1 MIYGEIERIRD
12 MSNLEE
18 LNEKTIQTAVIL
30 PILRAL
36 DWNTSD
42 PDEVILEYPALIGHV
57 KGNVD
62 IALLQANRS
71 PLPPLVF
78 IEAKAASIAFEKN
91 SSVRNQ
97 IRDYC
102 IYGNVSVGVL
112 SNGVSWEFYFFDDIA
127 INQRH
132 SPPPPLPA
140 DVVNIMHDD
149 VHEIAACFTKFLS
162 RDSISDQ
169 SSHDKLKDALEQ
181 RYVQTVWR
189 GLLEKGDKRIA
200 GALRAELIKQNHLTL
215 SNKKCQEYIRAQF
228 EYLQSIQQVSQSTEP
243 TYQTKPQGPIA
254 PNEPKPASGQAKK
267 PAYIIVFGKRRNVR
281 TWKEVKTNFISAL
294 VEQHPHLLDGQLFEL
309 CAQKGKEYVVKRHDL
324 GRRKF
329 STEGQVDELDVWTET
344 HGGAIALE
352 NQCKK
357 MLQLL
362 GISQDEFQVVC
373 ED

>member
-1 MIYGEIERIRD
+1 MIYGEIERIRG

-36 DWNTSD
+36 NWNTAD

-78 IEAKAASIAFEKN
+78 IEAKAASIAFENN

-127 INQRH
+127 LNQRH

-162 RDSISDQ
+162 RDSVSDQ
-169 SSHDKLKDALEQ
+169 SANDKLKDALEQ
-181 RYVQTVWR
+181 RYVQTVWHD
-189 GLLEKGDKRIA
+189 LLEKGDIRIA
-200 GALRAELIKQNHLTL
+200 RVLRKELGERGLSKSTL
-215 SNKKCQEYIRAQF
+215 AKIQEYIRAQF
-228 EYLQSIQQVSQSTEP
+228 EFLQTSQQESQSAER
-243 TYQTKPQGPIA
+243 TYQTKPQEPIA
-254 PNEPKPASGQAKK
+254 SKEQKPASSQSTK
-267 PAYIIVFGKRRNVR
+267 PTYIIVFGKRRNVR
-281 TWKEVKTNFISAL
+281 SWKEVKTNFISVL
-294 VEQHPHLLDGQLFEL
+294 VEQHPQLLDGQLFEL
-309 CAQKGKEYVVKRHDL
+309 YAKQGKEYVVKRHDL
-324 GRRKF
+324 DRRKF
-329 STEGQVDELDVWTET
+329 FAAGQVDELDVWTET
-344 HGGAIALE
+344 HGGAVALE
-352 NQCKK
+352 KQCKK

-362 GISQDEFQVVC
+362 GISQDEIQVVC